1 MQKPLSQHFSL
12 ENAAFTFIETSQE
25 LSPKGNHLR
34 HSHNSNQLASKIENG
49 DDALHFYDCV
59 KIHVQYIKLQTHHS
73 SKNVVADSCA
83 MF

>member
-1 MQKPLSQHFSL
+1 MQLLLSSKQVKSFPQKATIS
-12 ENAAFTFIETSQE
+12 F
-25 LSPKGNHLR
+25 
-34 HSHNSNQLASKIENG
+34 HSHNFNQLSSKIENG